1 LHKSQ
6 HIKETPVGGK
16 AQRLALMSETD
27 NPLFKRTNTMQYMD
41 NYRPLTTEER
51 EEREAKREE
60 REAEMKLRNNRLAIT
75 VFQISWIMVF
85 VCLIVVNWQLGF
97 SPEWRPDGFQRPDTL
112 LPTLA
117 TVALI
122 ASTVLAHFAWKAVE
136 RDNVKQFMQQWLLAI
151 VLGVVFMLIMVTQF
165 FATPASN
172 NGEQFGFVYRLMIGY
187 HWLHAIVIGFMM
199 FQVWRLGRIGRYH
212 AENTWAVEGTT
223 KLWYFVL
230 VAWLMFY
237 VVLYMI

>member
-1 LHKSQ
+1 MEVEGH
-6 HIKETPVGGK
+6 TP
-16 AQRLALMSETD
+16 
-27 NPLFKRTNTMQYMD
+27 MQYMD
-41 NYRPLTTEER
+41 NYHPLSAEER
-51 EEREAKREE
+51 EEREARREQ
-60 REAEMKLRNNRLAIT
+60 REQDMKIRNNRLAIT
-75 VFQISWIMVF
+75 VFQVSWIMVF

-97 SPEWRPDGFQRPDTL
+97 SPVWRPNDFQRPDVV

-122 ASTVLAHFAWKAVE
+122 ISTVFAHLGWKSVE
-136 RDNVKQFMQQWLLAI
+136 KNQVKAFLQRWLIA
-151 VLGVVFMLIMVTQF
+151 LGLGAVFMVIMVTQF
-165 FATPASN
+165 FTTPASN

-187 HWLHAIVIGFMM
+187 HWLHAIVIGAMM

-212 AENTWAVEGTT
+212 KDNTWAVEGTT

-237 VVLYMI
+237 VVLYWI